1 MKRLLWSLLFLTVTA
16 QVTNLIRHTLA
27 PPASSA
33 IDAASMTSVVPN
45 GLLHAIAIVK
55 SGRPDPRSGTIQPWP
70 WTIDVGGQGY
80 YFPTKTAAISAVRTL
95 MAAGINSI
103 DVGCMQINLSY
114 HPAAFR
120 NLDQAFDPMANAR
133 YAAVFLTR
141 LYDSSLD
148 WTKAAGAYHS
158 QNAHPR
164 DAVPERRSGALA
176 ADRRKQALQGDNV
189 VGRLWRSEI
198 LGRLCHRSK
207 GPPVNY

>member
-1 MKRLLWSLLFLTVTA
+1 MKRLLWSLCILTVAA
-16 QVTNLIRHTLA
+16 QAHPNQALA
-27 PPASSA
+27 NPACESA
-33 IDAASMTSVVPN
+33 INAAALTSTVPL
-45 GLLHAIAIVK
+45 GLLHAIAVVE
-55 SGRPDPRSGTIQPWP
+55 SGRPDPHSGTIQPWP

-80 YFPTKTAAISAVRTL
+80 YFATKAAAISAVRTL

-120 NLDQAFDPMANAR
+120 SLDQAFDPMANAR

-158 QNAHPR
+158 QTPTLAGPYR
-164 DAVPERRSGALA
+164 QAVLSHWQPGAGAVKRATSMLSWEDVYGGPKSWEDFA
-176 ADRRKQALQGDNV
+176 TGLKG
-189 VGRLWRSEI
+189 
-198 LGRLCHRSK
+198 HR
-207 GPPVNY
+207 